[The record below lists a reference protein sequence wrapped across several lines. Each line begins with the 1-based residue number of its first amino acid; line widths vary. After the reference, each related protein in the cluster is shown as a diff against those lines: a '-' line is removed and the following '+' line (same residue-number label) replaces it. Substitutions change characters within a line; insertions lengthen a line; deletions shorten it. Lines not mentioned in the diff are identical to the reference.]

1 MSGLRAYTL
10 MLEFSEGGTTTP
22 LAWSKDALKPD
33 SIIFVIDEN
42 SSVLWF
48 WIGKTNSLVKRR
60 TAMRQADSLKGHGY
74 QVGKNL
80 IGRGVNTIVEIDDR
94 KVGREEEMTKNS
106 KKFLE
111 LFNQSFHTVMEQVVV
126 LGSSSGPATE
136 LVTAAPPRSKPAS
149 TLTPPSTPARVN
161 GRPPVPKVVPS
172 PVATPAP
179 VPEAEPEPEP
189 EPITAPEVTEPVD
202 EPADS
207 ECSHPEPSMAKS
219 RLEAP
224 KIEIHAAPAEVQVT
238 AIDKGLLKM
247 GIALLAVTMQVPD
260 VYVSKKADGTY
271 EIESMDGVIC
281 RFKQKG
287 NDVQF
292 TPDSFSK
299 LDPAKAKAVQ
309 EWYFSRAKSI

>member
-1 MSGLRAYTL
+1 

-126 LGSSSGPATE
+126 LGSSSGPTSE
-136 LVTAAPPRSKPAS
+136 LVTAAAPRAKPAS
-149 TLTPPSTPARVN
+149 TPTPPSTPASVN
-161 GRPPVPKVVPS
+161 GRPPVLKVSPS
-172 PVATPAP
+172 LVATPAP
-179 VPEAEPEPEP
+179 VPEPESELEPEPEP
-189 EPITAPEVTEPVD
+189 EPITAPEVTEP
-202 EPADS
+202 ADS
-207 ECSHPEPSMAKS
+207 EFSPPEPSETKS

-224 KIEIHAAPAEVQVT
+224 KVEFHAEPAEAQAI

-247 GIALLAVTMQVPD
+247 GLTVMAILTQVPD
-260 VYVSKKADGTY
+260 VYLSKKADGTC

-299 LDPAKAKAVQ
+299 LDPVKAKAVQ
-309 EWYFSRAKSI
+309 EWFFSRAKSI